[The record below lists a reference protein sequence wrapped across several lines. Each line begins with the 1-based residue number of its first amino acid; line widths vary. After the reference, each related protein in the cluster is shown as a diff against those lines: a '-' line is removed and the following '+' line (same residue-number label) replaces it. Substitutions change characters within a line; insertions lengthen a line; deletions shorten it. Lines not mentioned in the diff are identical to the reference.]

1 MNTTGDAI
9 QQIHSLSANWQ
20 VLSASLE
27 KAPTWAGGDEDAVG
41 GEGDKEGGG
50 GGGGGLM
57 LRIEGVGMDGKSG
70 DDGLG
75 IGMMRGSASA
85 AVLSDEEMQSLLD
98 GFDRK
103 MGMLRK
109 IVGAGEQFMAR
120 AGEKEERG
128 KEKGEKEEETGK
140 EE

>member
-1 MNTTGDAI
+1 MG
-9 QQIHSLSANWQ
+9 
-20 VLSASLE
+20 E
-27 KAPTWAGGDEDAVG
+27 GGDRE
-41 GEGDKEGGG
+41 GG

-75 IGMMRGSASA
+75 IGIMRGSASA
-85 AVLSDEEMQSLLD
+85 AVLSEEEMQSLLE

-120 AGEKEERG
+120 AGEKEESG

>member
-1 MNTTGDAI
+1 
-9 QQIHSLSANWQ
+9 
-20 VLSASLE
+20 
-27 KAPTWAGGDEDAVG
+27 
-41 GEGDKEGGG
+41 
-50 GGGGGLM
+50 M

-85 AVLSDEEMQSLLD
+85 AVLSDEEMQSLLE

>member
-27 KAPTWAGGDEDAVG
+27 KAPTWAGGDEEVM
-41 GEGDKEGGG
+41 GEGGDREGG

-75 IGMMRGSASA
+75 IGIMRGSASA
-85 AVLSDEEMQSLLD
+85 AVLSEEEMQSLLE

-120 AGEKEERG
+120 AGEKEESG

>member
-27 KAPTWAGGDEDAVG
+27 KAPTWAGGDEDVVG
-41 GEGDKEGGG
+41 GEGDTEG

-75 IGMMRGSASA
+75 IGIMRGSASA
-85 AVLSDEEMQSLLD
+85 AVLSDEEMQSLLE

-120 AGEKEERG
+120 AGEKEESG
-128 KEKGEKEEETGK
+128 KEKGEKEEETAK